1 MATDALPHSGGFT
14 TDMHRLVG
22 GPEAAS
28 VGQNHAAQQPPNAL
42 LSEPEAFKLQS
53 YSKPPGPSRG
63 AHVSVEPDRDLRED
77 RREHCSG
84 RATWDALQRATGTR
98 HAFLAV
104 RRLRKLNTEEQ
115 PPSPGLGT
123 WNDFCEAQEP
133 HKLNSKSSLVSS
145 EIKTT
150 ASPPSCLLKSRH
162 PRKPNLAWAK
172 AS

>member
-84 RATWDALQRATGTR
+84 RVAETDQRIN
-98 HAFLAV
+98 V
-104 RRLRKLNTEEQ
+104 
-115 PPSPGLGT
+115 
-123 WNDFCEAQEP
+123 C
-133 HKLNSKSSLVSS
+133 
-145 EIKTT
+145 
-150 ASPPSCLLKSRH
+150 
-162 PRKPNLAWAK
+162 
-172 AS
+172 